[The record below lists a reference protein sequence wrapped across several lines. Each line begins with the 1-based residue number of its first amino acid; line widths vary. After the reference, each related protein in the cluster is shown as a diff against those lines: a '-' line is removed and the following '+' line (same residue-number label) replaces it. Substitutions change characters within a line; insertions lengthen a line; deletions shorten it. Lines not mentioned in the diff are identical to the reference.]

1 MSKMIF
7 LYLIFPVAE
16 IVLFLVSRDLRLPE
30 GMEESG
36 IDRVFLKMSLFIYRK
51 IRGRVKSFSGE
62 KIRFFLG
69 TLQQRKDLD
78 NAETEYFIRKISIV
92 LLMATAGSLLS
103 IMMCLSA
110 GQSSHITKEGAIERG
125 AFGEREYELDL
136 VARDETGEELI
147 YYSLPVR
154 NRVYTKD
161 EADELFDEASDLLEK
176 IVLKDN
182 ESFDRVVS
190 DLNLVESIPG
200 YPFQISWKLDNY
212 EVMHFDGAL
221 VEDAIPKE
229 GVLIGLTAI
238 YSYEDMR
245 WQQEFAANILPRK
258 YTKAETAYRE
268 IKKMLIREDEESR
281 TKESIKLPASYEG
294 KELLWSEK
302 KTDNSLMLL
311 VLTLIGAAASYVFK
325 DKELKK
331 AMEQRSSQMLS
342 DYPQF
347 VSQLVLYMGAGMTIR
362 NIIQKLSSSYEKK
375 KKAGEEKRYLYEE
388 VQRAS
393 RELAA
398 GESEGEVYERL
409 GIKCGGQQYT
419 RLVTLLSQNLRKGNS
434 ELLALLQE
442 ESKKAFEERM
452 DKARKAGEEAGT
464 KLLLPMIIM
473 LVIVMVVIMIPAY
486 MAF

>member
-16 IVLFLVSRDLRLPE
+16 IVLFLLSRDMELPQGIEE
-30 GMEESG
+30 GG

-51 IRGRVKSFSGE
+51 IRSRVKGFSGE
-62 KIRFFLG
+62 KIRFCLG

-92 LLMATAGSLLS
+92 LLMATAGSFLS
-103 IMMCLSA
+103 LMMCLST

-136 VARDETGEELI
+136 VARDDTGEELLE
-147 YYSLPVR
+147 YSLPVR

-161 EADELFDEASDLLEK
+161 EADELFEEASVVLEK
-176 IVLKDN
+176 TALKDN
-182 ESFDRVVS
+182 ESFDRVTG

-200 YPFQISWKLDNY
+200 DPFHISWKLDNY

-221 VEDAIPKE
+221 NEDAIPRE
-229 GVLIGLTAI
+229 GILVSLTAI

-245 WQQEFAANILPRK
+245 WQQEFAANILPRE
-258 YTKAETAYRE
+258 YTKAELAYRE
-268 IKKMLIREDEESR
+268 IKKMLLKKDEESR
-281 TKESIKLPASYEG
+281 TQESIKLPEAYEG

-311 VLTLIGAAASYVFK
+311 VLTLIGGAASYICK

-331 AMEQRSSQMLS
+331 AMDKRNNQMLA

-362 NIIQKLSSSYEKK
+362 NIFQKLSSTYERKK
-375 KKAGEEKRYLYEE
+375 RAGEEKRYLYEE
-388 VQRAS
+388 VQRSS

-398 GESEGEVYERL
+398 GESEGDVYERL

>member
-7 LYLIFPVAE
+7 LYLIFPVAG
-16 IVLFLVSRDLRLPE
+16 IVLFLLSRDVTLPQ
-30 GMEESG
+30 GMEETG

-51 IRGRVKSFSGE
+51 IRGRIKSFSGE
-62 KIRFFLG
+62 KIRYCLG

-92 LLMATAGSLLS
+92 LLMATAGSFLS
-103 IMMCLSA
+103 LMMCLSA
-110 GQSSHITKEGAIERG
+110 GRSSHITEDGAIERR
-125 AFGEREYELDL
+125 AYGEREYELDL
-136 VARDETGEELI
+136 VAKDETGEELLN
-147 YYSLPVR
+147 YSLPVR
-154 NRVYTKD
+154 NRAFTEE
-161 EADELFDEASDLLEK
+161 EADALFEEASDLLEG

-182 ESFDRVVS
+182 GSFGQVRS
-190 DLNLVESIPG
+190 DLDLVESIPG
-200 YPFQISWKLDNY
+200 YPFTISWKLDNY
-212 EVMHFDGAL
+212 EVMHFDGEL
-221 VEDAIPKE
+221 NEDNIPKD
-229 GVLIGLTAI
+229 GVVVTLTAI
-238 YSYEDMR
+238 YSYEEMR
-245 WQQEFAANILPRK
+245 WQQEFVANIIPRA
-258 YTKAETAYRE
+258 YTPAERAFKE
-268 IKKMLIREDEESR
+268 IKKMLLEADEKSLTEES
-281 TKESIKLPASYEG
+281 ILLPDEYEG
-294 KELLWSEK
+294 KELFWSEK
-302 KTDNSLMLL
+302 ETDNSLMLL
-311 VLTLIGAAASYVFK
+311 VLTLIGGAASYVMK

-331 AMEQRSSQMLS
+331 AVEQRNKQMLS

-362 NIIQKLSSSYEKK
+362 NIFQKLSGTYDRKK
-375 KKAGEEKRYLYEE
+375 RAGEEKRYLYEE

-409 GIKCGGQQYT
+409 GLRCGGQQYT

-442 ESKKAFEERM
+442 ESKKAFDERM

-473 LVIVMVVIMIPAY
+473 LVIVMVIIMIPAY
-486 MAF
+486 LAF